1 MKMDDTDDDTVL
13 SDIPDLS
20 QSSDEDI
27 ADIPDLSQSSDE
39 DMDDESNKFQKE
51 EFSNIKEHISDLGL
65 QGEFKIY
72 VNNENNLQK

>member
-1 MKMDDTDDDTVL
+1 MDDTVL
-13 SDIPDLS
+13 SDIPNLS

-51 EFSNIKEHISDLGL
+51 EFCNIKEQISDLGL
-65 QGEFKIY
+65 QGEYKIY
-72 VNNENNLQK
+72 VNNENKLQK

>member
-1 MKMDDTDDDTVL
+1 MDDTDDTVL

-27 ADIPDLSQSSDE
+27 ADSIPELSQSSDE

-51 EFSNIKEHISDLGL
+51 EFCNIKEHISDLGL